1 MDAAEPVVGAED
13 ARVPSVVASH
23 VDIVYRVFG
32 AGRSTVRGARGRG
45 WRRWIDRGSRHMGVR
60 EVQAVSDVSFV
71 AYRGETI
78 GLIGR
83 NGSGKSTLLRAVAGL
98 VPPDAGEI
106 YLGGDAAL
114 LGVNAVL
121 MRKLTGA
128 RNIMIGGQALG
139 MSKAQVRARYR
150 DIVKFADIGE
160 FLHLPM
166 SAYSSGM
173 AARLRFA
180 ISTAQ
185 VPDILVVDEALAT
198 GDREFKD
205 KAAAR
210 IQEIRQSAGTVFMVS
225 HSEST
230 ITSLCD
236 RALWMEQG
244 RLIMDGPATEVV
256 AAYQAK
262 YGKPPAS
269 KKVASKKPTTQKSTA
284 RKPSAPRASR
294 KGTPTTPEKVD
305 AEKGRAEK
313 KETDPPRPGTG
324 DP

>member
-1 MDAAEPVVGAED
+1 MAGVELMSDGDAD
-13 ARVPSVVASH
+13 ARIPSVVASH

-32 AGRSTVRGARGRG
+32 SGRSPARGPRDRG
-45 WRRWIDRGSRHMGVR
+45 WRRWIDRSSRHMGVR
-60 EVQAVSDVSFV
+60 QVHAVADVSFV

-98 VPPDAGEI
+98 VPPDRGEI
-106 YLGGDAAL
+106 YLGGEAAL

-139 MSKAQVRARYR
+139 MSKAQVRERYR
-150 DIVKFADIGE
+150 AIVEFADIGE

-210 IQEIRQSAGTVFMVS
+210 IREIRQSAGTVFMVS

-236 RALWMEQG
+236 RALWMDRG
-244 RLIMDGPATEVV
+244 RLVMDGPAEEVV
-256 AAYQAK
+256 AAYRDK
-262 YGKPPAS
+262 YGHARR
-269 KKVASKKPTTQKSTA
+269 T
-284 RKPSAPRASR
+284 RKPAPRSR
-294 KGTPTTPEKVD
+294 TEKPGQEGTD
-305 AEKGRAEK
+305 R
-313 KETDPPRPGTG
+313 
-324 DP
+324 